1 MPARGVLTGNLDT
14 LTDAERRVAEDLL
27 ASGKNLELIP
37 RASVRTPDFKIDGV
51 LHGLKTISGVAKIDS
66 NSLSGAI
73 SSRVMQGRGQASHIL
88 NDARNQVGM
97 TKEIAERGIDRAFGA
112 DRATGD
118 KIDSIRIIGEGF
130 DITVR
135 KMK

>member
-1 MPARGVLTGNLDT
+1 
-14 LTDAERRVAEDLL
+14 
-27 ASGKNLELIP
+27 
-37 RASVRTPDFKIDGV
+37 
-51 LHGLKTISGVAKIDS
+51 
-66 NSLSGAI
+66 
-73 SSRVMQGRGQASHIL
+73 MQGRGQASHIL
-88 NDARNQVGM
+88 VDARNQVGM

>member
-1 MPARGVLTGNLDT
+1 
-14 LTDAERRVAEDLL
+14 
-27 ASGKNLELIP
+27 
-37 RASVRTPDFKIDGV
+37 V
-51 LHGLKTISGVAKIDS
+51 LHELKTISGVAKIDS

-88 NDARNQVGM
+88 VDARNQVGM